1 MKKKKLF
8 LCTIFLVALMLLGSL
23 TFTAGAAEV
32 SAANN
37 TVGTVQLR
45 AVSRISSQKVRL
57 TWNKVPQANGYRVY
71 RKTGNSSWKALKNG
85 SAAAWACTDT
95 TVKPGTKYTYTVRA
109 YRRVNGKVIWGGYD
123 KKGLT
128 VTIPKAANT
137 SVGTVRLGTISTISS
152 TKVRLTWNRVSQ
164 ASGYRVY
171 RKTGNSDWKVLK
183 NGSAA
188 AWACTDTTVK
198 PGTKY
203 TYTVRAYRRVNG
215 KVVWGG
221 YDKNG
226 LTVTVSGKVVEM
238 TNYFQQGVSKSEM
251 QRLITDIGGMKKSTN
266 SKYPSLYYTGNNM
279 TVGVNLNALYGTY
292 KDEYVRIRNSGN
304 TNVQF
309 YGVKIGDTKQQMESK
324 FRKYNIQ
331 SYDGGKTYTNANAW
345 QVKVVFSG
353 GKLKEYTY
361 ICAPTSR

>member
-128 VTIPKAANT
+128 VSIPKAANT

-171 RKTGNSDWKVLK
+171 RKKGNSGWKVLK

-203 TYTVRAYRRVNG
+203 TYTVRAYRRANG

-324 FRKYNIQ
+324 FRKYNI
-331 SYDGGKTYTNANAW
+331 
-345 QVKVVFSG
+345 
-353 GKLKEYTY
+353 
-361 ICAPTSR
+361 